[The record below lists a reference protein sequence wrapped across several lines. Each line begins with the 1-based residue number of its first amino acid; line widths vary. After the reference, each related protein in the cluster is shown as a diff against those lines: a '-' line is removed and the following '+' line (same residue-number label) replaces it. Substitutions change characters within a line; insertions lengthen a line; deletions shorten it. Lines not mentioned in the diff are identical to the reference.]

1 MIYCCINMKMGV
13 LLLVDI
19 VPRVSSPLGRVF
31 SCTAL
36 IGQETTLSHLVIQV
50 MAEIECQYIQLY

>member
-1 MIYCCINMKMGV
+1 MKMGV